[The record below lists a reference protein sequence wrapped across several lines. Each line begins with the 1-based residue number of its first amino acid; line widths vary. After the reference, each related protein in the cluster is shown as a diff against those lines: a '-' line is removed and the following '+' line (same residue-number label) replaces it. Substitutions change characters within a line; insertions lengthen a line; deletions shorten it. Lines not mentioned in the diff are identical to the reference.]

1 MTTDPTADRYRRRRR
16 WPILTVLGVLFLGG
30 GYIWFQALKP
40 EPSLGTGCNTPGAA
54 PATTS
59 QSARSSAATSR
70 PSSGASRSSAAA
82 RTTATTRTTPTT
94 LGAFTDKNT
103 LAQVRPAAPDAFTLN
118 VFNASQQRGLA
129 KTLSDELR
137 TLGFDQI
144 GTVTND
150 PLYPANDLRCVGEI
164 RYGNAGVAS
173 ARTALMLMPCAQ
185 LVVDNRVDE
194 SVDVAIGA
202 LYTFDTTPDAVKAQL
217 AAIGDAAAPPPVFDG
232 RTVQLSRSA
241 LSIPP
246 LPSAA
251 CPS

>member
-1 MTTDPTADRYRRRRR
+1 M
-16 WPILTVLGVLFLGG
+16 LGVLFLGG

-54 PATTS
+54 PVSTS
-59 QSARSSAATSR
+59 QSARSSAATGR
-70 PSSGASRSSAAA
+70 PPSGGSGSSARSSASRSSAAP
-82 RTTATTRTTPTT
+82 RTTTTS

-118 VFNASQQRGLA
+118 VLNASQQHGLA

-144 GTVTND
+144 GEVTND

-194 SVDVAIGA
+194 SVDVAIGD
-202 LYTFDTTPDAVKAQL
+202 LYTFDSTPDAVKAQL

-246 LPSAA
+246 LPSAV

>member
-1 MTTDPTADRYRRRRR
+1 M
-16 WPILTVLGVLFLGG
+16 LGVLFLGG

-54 PATTS
+54 PVTSS
-59 QSARSSAATSR
+59 QSARSSASGS
-70 PSSGASRSSAAA
+70 PSSGASRSSAP
-82 RTTATTRTTPTT
+82 RSTATTRTTPTT

-103 LAQVRPAAPDAFTLN
+103 LAQVRPAAPDAFVLN

-137 TLGFDQI
+137 TVGFDQI
-144 GTVTND
+144 GDVKND
-150 PLYPANDLRCVGEI
+150 PLYPAFDLRCVGEI

-194 SVDVAIGA
+194 SVDIAIGE
-202 LYTFDTTPDAVKAQL
+202 LYTFDTTPDPVKAQL

-246 LPSAA
+246 LPSAV